1 MMERSFTDGEVLFFS
16 TDAVLVR
23 MLTAL
28 CGVSGAYRPDIR
40 PKLCIADEEESCR
53 TRCMEAARAQ
63 RAAVL
68 LLGGETSP
76 VSYLPLYH
84 LPRPFVFS
92 DFWGILRQVAAPA
105 TQSPPSPARK
115 TDNPFLRLETGD
127 WMCWGDNRCHLTP
140 SEAQVL
146 RLLME
151 ASPEPV
157 SRQTLSAVF
166 AGKQGNG
173 VDVYISYLR
182 RKLKEITSH
191 VGIVSVRGQ
200 GYALLGGET
209 IKK

>member
-1 MMERSFTDGEVLFFS
+1 MMERSFTEGEVLFFS
-16 TDAVLVR
+16 ADAVLVR
-23 MLTAL
+23 VLTAL
-28 CGVSGAYRPDIR
+28 CGVSGAYCPDMR

-53 TRCMEAARAQ
+53 TRCMESARAN
-63 RAAVL
+63 RAAIL

-76 VSYLPLYH
+76 ASNSTTYH
-84 LPRPFVFS
+84 LPRPFLYS
-92 DFWGILRQVAAPA
+92 DFREILHRVAAPA
-105 TQSPPSPARK
+105 TQSLPAPVRQK
-115 TDNPFLRLETGD
+115 DVPFLRLEAGD
-127 WMCWGDNRCHLTP
+127 QMCWGENRCHLTP

-151 ASPEPV
+151 AAPAPV

-166 AGKQGNG
+166 TGRQGNG

-209 IKK
+209 IGK